1 MSKFQI
7 IIRKFWIKVEKP
19 IWSFIVNC
27 VFWLFRLN
35 KIGQARLEVKALI
48 KMLTINELMMEF
60 LWEEDKIGDWVQ
72 WPITMI
78 YSEIRGDCDDAAAL
92 AKWWFKEHGIKAD
105 IFNLYSD
112 KSGHTICVTKD
123 RTKMVSNERVVLLH
137 PLDWEKEV
145 MNYFGN
151 KYEVII

>member
-1 MSKFQI
+1 M
-7 IIRKFWIKVEKP
+7 
-19 IWSFIVNC
+19 
-27 VFWLFRLN
+27 
-35 KIGQARLEVKALI
+35 KALI

-112 KSGHTICVTKD
+112 KSGHTVCVTKN
-123 RTKMVSNERVVLLH
+123 RETMVTNERVVSLN
-137 PLDWEKEV
+137 PTCWEKE
-145 MNYFGN
+145 MLAYFGN
-151 KYEVII
+151 KYTIVI